1 MVRSTFALAAACLVA
16 LTAVAGTGWSILHL
30 RWPNVIVLGI
40 SHGILAALTYPL
52 LLDGDPLAL
61 I

>member
-1 MVRSTFALAAACLVA
+1 LRNEALVA

-30 RWPNVIVLGI
+30 RWPNVLALGL
-40 SHGILAALTYPL
+40 SHGVLAALTYPL
-52 LLDGDPLAL
+52 LLEGDPLAL